1 MLPESKK
8 TTNKTKH
15 TIMHIA
21 SKASKFI
28 FSNISFIMVSEQCHN
43 NKIPTKRITNEH
55 AQHLRELR
63 DLSAE
68 RRRPTTAH

>member
-28 FSNISFIMVSEQCHN
+28 FSNISFIMVSEQ
-43 NKIPTKRITNEH
+43 
-55 AQHLRELR
+55 
-63 DLSAE
+63 
-68 RRRPTTAH
+68 